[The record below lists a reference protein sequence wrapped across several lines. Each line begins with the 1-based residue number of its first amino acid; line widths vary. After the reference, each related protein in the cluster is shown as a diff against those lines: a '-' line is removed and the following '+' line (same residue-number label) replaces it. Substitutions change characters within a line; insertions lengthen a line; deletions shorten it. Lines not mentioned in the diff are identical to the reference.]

1 MYNTNYRLHSDF
13 IPSLKSQSKK
23 IKCIQKE
30 VNTNYK
36 LAAHYI
42 LLKLIQIQHDLRL
55 ETVAK
60 GISLLGMKLGLF
72 NQCCFH

>member
-1 MYNTNYRLHSDF
+1 MEF
-13 IPSLKSQSKK
+13 
-23 IKCIQKE
+23 IQKE

-36 LAAHYI
+36 LTAHYI
-42 LLKLIQIQHDLRL
+42 LLKLIQIQHDLRS

-60 GISLLGMKLGLF
+60 GISCLGMKLGLF

>member
-1 MYNTNYRLHSDF
+1 MKYV
-13 IPSLKSQSKK
+13 
-23 IKCIQKE
+23 QKE

-42 LLKLIQIQHDLRL
+42 FLKLIQIQHDLRL

-60 GISLLGMKLGLF
+60 EISLLGMKLGLF
-72 NQCCFH
+72 NQCCFL